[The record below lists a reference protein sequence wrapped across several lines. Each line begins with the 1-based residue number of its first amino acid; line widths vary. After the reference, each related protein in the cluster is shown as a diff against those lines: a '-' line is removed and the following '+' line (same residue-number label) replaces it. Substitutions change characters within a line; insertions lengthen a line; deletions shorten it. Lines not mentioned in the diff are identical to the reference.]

1 MPRLECGCWTGI
13 WNGTTPPA
21 QCARHAARSA
31 VLVLDP
37 TRDVSV
43 ESVVQQARE
52 ATTHPPQLDL
62 LGHHSMDQGTA
73 EMISRMLIDG
83 APAPA
88 WVWDCLS
95 PDGCGNRIC
104 RLAHLMRQAAAAK
117 PVHP

>member
-88 WVWDCLS
+88 IGQ
-95 PDGCGNRIC
+95 PERARGCARAPASSAAQ
-104 RLAHLMRQAAAAK
+104 LAQLIRSRRRQ
-117 PVHP
+117 